1 MLSAMKKLTKIKT
14 MIKFEGVIEFGSVQI
29 KLLIGTEPLLK
40 LCTSTLVGMKPRHKK
55 RHAKL

>member
-1 MLSAMKKLTKIKT
+1 MKKLTKIKT

-40 LCTSTLVGMKPRHKK
+40 LCTSTLVGMRPRHKK